1 MPPTVA
7 LLLCTAFVL
16 FLLQLERR
24 ASRRVSTALWIPTIW
39 MLAIATKPLASW
51 FGVSGDS
58 NESGS
63 ELDRLVLTGL
73 GLLAIVVL
81 ARRRFDWLG
90 ALRRQ
95 GWLLALLFYMFVSTL
110 WSDIT
115 LIAFRRWMRD
125 VIVVIMALVIMSE
138 ADPRQAFQS
147 LLRRSIYILMPF
159 SLMLI
164 KYYPALGRA
173 YGRWSGIG
181 MWIGVTLQKNSLGRL
196 CLIGALFLLWALYR
210 RWREQAE
217 GAGRYIGW
225 ADLSVL
231 LISLFLLKGAD
242 NAYSATSIVALAV
255 GITSFLALLAFRKL
269 KLRVPQL
276 ILLALVI
283 FMTCFGTST
292 PFLGG
297 SNVATFTSSLGR
309 DDTLTGRTEVW
320 AALVPVVKRQ
330 PLFGAGFAS
339 FWTTQRREF
348 YDIPHGHNGYLD
360 ILLELGAVGLVFNT
374 FWVLSCARKFH
385 AALAVDYDGAS
396 LAICFLLSTLIC
408 NFTESVLTSLTE
420 PLTAVLTLAS
430 FVLSYKPILR
440 SKRIQNRTVS
450 TRDATT
456 SLTAAAPLAGARN
469 VARIAAK

>member
-24 ASRRVSTALWIPTIW
+24 GSRRVSTALWIPTTW
-39 MLAIATKPLASW
+39 MLAIATKPLGVW
-51 FGVSGDS
+51 FSVRGD

-63 ELDRLVLTGL
+63 ELDRFVLTGL
-73 GLLAIVVL
+73 GVLAVVVL

-95 GWLLALLFYMFVSTL
+95 GWVLALLLYMCVSTF

-115 LIAFRRWMRD
+115 LIAFRRWMRE

-147 LLRRSIYILMPF
+147 LLRRSTYILMPF

-164 KYYPALGRA
+164 KYYPALGCA

-181 MWIGVTLQKNSLGRL
+181 MWIGVAVQKNSLGRL
-196 CLIGALFLLWALYR
+196 CLIGALFLLWARYR
-210 RWREQAE
+210 HWREPART
-217 GAGRYIGW
+217 GGRYIGW

-242 NAYSATSIVALAV
+242 NAYSATSMVALIV
-255 GITSFLALLAFRKL
+255 GITCFLTLLWFRKL

-283 FMTCFGTST
+283 FVTGFGTST

-309 DDTLTGRTEVW
+309 DETLTGRTEVW

-348 YDIPHGHNGYLD
+348 YDIPHAHNGYLD
-360 ILLELGAVGLVFNT
+360 TLLELGSVGLALNT
-374 FWVLSCARKFH
+374 IWLLSCARKFH
-385 AALAVDYDGAS
+385 AALAWDYDGAS
-396 LAICFLLSTLIC
+396 LAICFLFTAMIC
-408 NFTESVLTSLTE
+408 NYTEAVLNSFTE
-420 PLTAVLTLAS
+420 PITAVLTLAS
-430 FVLSYKPILR
+430 FVLSCKPIR
-440 SKRIQNRTVS
+440 SSNRIKYRTAS
-450 TRDATT
+450 ARNAAIRSWRDG
-456 SLTAAAPLAGARN
+456 PLAGTRDL
-469 VARIAAK
+469 ARIEAK